1 MTKCHLASNGL
12 MVRTPVSLSRLLR
25 MGSKRVLYR
34 GGPILTMDATN
45 RVVEALLVE
54 GDRIAAVGSDAEL
67 RDRSDGKRHI
77 VDLQGKALLPGF
89 VDAHAHFP
97 GAGIFAVLLDLNS
110 PPIGEMGKIDDIVQ
124 RLREKAAKTSR
135 GKWVVG
141 MGYDDTLLTEKRH
154 PTRADLDRAS
164 TEHPIAI
171 WHISGHLAATNSAA
185 LERVGIDAETPDA
198 EGGRIR
204 RDPQTGEPDGVLEEN
219 DTHVLQPLLAPGLR
233 DSWRIVREASHRYLA
248 AGVTTAQNGYA
259 TRQQM
264 KGLLWLSRLGLL
276 PLRVIL
282 WPGQETTDA
291 LLDGRFAFESSDP
304 LWIRQGAAKI
314 IGDGSIQGYTGYLSA
329 PYHVPPGDDPD
340 YRGYPTIA
348 REELIALVTRY
359 HTRGL
364 QVAVHGNGDACIDN
378 ILDAFEA
385 AQRAHPRQDARHVVI
400 HSQMAR
406 DDQLD
411 RMVALGVIPSFFSLH
426 TYYWGD
432 RHREIF
438 MGPERAARMS
448 PARSALDRGLRFT
461 IHTDCPVTPMEP
473 LRLVWAA
480 VNRRSTSGAS
490 IGEAERIPPIQALRA
505 VTIDAAHQHFEE
517 REKGSLEAGK
527 LADLVILD
535 RSPLDDPEHIDRIR
549 VLETIVGGR
558 TVYRAGESPRG

>member
-1 MTKCHLASNGL
+1 
-12 MVRTPVSLSRLLR
+12 MVRAPASLARLFR
-25 MGSKRVLYR
+25 RDSKRVLYR

-45 RVVEALLVE
+45 RVVEALLIE
-54 GDRIAAVGSDAEL
+54 GDRIAAVGDEAEL
-67 RDRSDGKRHI
+67 RDRADQKRRV

-89 VDAHAHFP
+89 IDAHAHFP

-110 PPIGEMGKIDDIVQ
+110 PPIGDIESVEAIVE
-124 RLREKAAKTSR
+124 RLRERAASTSQ
-135 GKWVVG
+135 GGWVVG
-141 MGYDDTLLTEKRH
+141 MGYDDTLLEEKRH

-171 WHISGHLAATNSAA
+171 WHISGHLAALNSAG

-198 EGGRIR
+198 VGGRIR
-204 RDPQTGEPDGVLEEN
+204 RYPQTGEPDGVLEEN

-233 DSWRIVREASHRYLA
+233 DSWRIVREASRRYLA

-259 TRQQM
+259 TPQQI
-264 KGLLWLSRLGLL
+264 KGLLRLSRLGLL

-291 LLDGRFAFESSDP
+291 LLDGRFAFESPDP
-304 LWIRQGAAKI
+304 LWIRRGAAKI

-329 PYHVPPGDDPD
+329 PYHLPPGDDPD

-348 REELIALVTRY
+348 REELIELVTRY
-359 HTRGL
+359 HAQGL

-385 AQRAHPRQDARHVVI
+385 AQRAHPRPDPRHLVI
-400 HSQMAR
+400 HAQMAR

-411 RMVALGVIPSFFSLH
+411 RMAELGVIPSFFSLH

-448 PARSALDRGLRFT
+448 PARSAMDRGLRFT
-461 IHTDCPVTPMEP
+461 IHTDAPVVPMEP

-480 VNRRSTSGAS
+480 VNRRSSSGAC

-505 VTIDAAHQHFEE
+505 VSIDAAYQHFEE
-517 REKGSLEAGK
+517 REKGSLEVGK

-549 VLETIVGGR
+549 VLETVVGGR
-558 TVYRAGESPRG
+558 SVYRA

>member
-1 MTKCHLASNGL
+1 MTKRPFTGNGL
-12 MVRTPVSLSRLLR
+12 MAHAPGSLARLFR
-25 MGSKRVLYR
+25 RDSKRVLYR

-45 RVVEALLVE
+45 RVVESLLVE
-54 GDRIAAVGSDAEL
+54 GDRIAAVGDGAEL
-67 RDRSDGKRHI
+67 RDRADRKRRV

-89 VDAHAHFP
+89 IDAHAHFP

-110 PPIGEMGKIDDIVQ
+110 PPIGDIDSVETIVE
-124 RLREKAAKTSR
+124 RLRERAASTS
-135 GKWVVG
+135 KNDWIVG
-141 MGYDDTLLTEKRH
+141 MGYDDTLLAERRH

-164 TEHPIAI
+164 TGHPIAI
-171 WHISGHLAATNSAA
+171 WHISGHLAALNSAA
-185 LERVGIDAETPDA
+185 LERVGIDAKTPDS

-204 RDPQTGEPDGVLEEN
+204 RDPRTGEPDGVLEEN

-233 DSWRIVREASHRYLA
+233 DSWKIVREASRRYLA

-259 TRQQM
+259 TAQQM
-264 KGLLWLSRLGLL
+264 RGLLRLSRLGLL

-291 LLDGRFAFESSDP
+291 LLEGRFSFAPPDP

-340 YRGYPTIA
+340 YCGYPTIA
-348 REELIALVTRY
+348 RGELIELVSRY
-359 HTRGL
+359 HAKGL
-364 QVAVHGNGDACIDN
+364 QVAVHGNGDACIDD

-385 AQRAHPRQDARHVVI
+385 AQRAHPRPDTRHVVI
-400 HSQMAR
+400 HAQMAR

-411 RMVALGVIPSFFSLH
+411 RMAELGVIPSFFSLH

-448 PARSALDRGLRFT
+448 PARSAMDRRLRFT
-461 IHTDCPVTPMEP
+461 IHTDAPVVPMEP

-480 VNRRSTSGAS
+480 VNRRSSSGAS
-490 IGEAERIPPIQALRA
+490 IGEAERIPPVQALRA
-505 VTIDAAHQHFEE
+505 VSIDAAYQHFEE
-517 REKGSLEAGK
+517 RDKGSLEVGK
-527 LADLVILD
+527 LADMVILD
-535 RSPLDDPEHIDRIR
+535 RSPLDDPEHIDGIR

-558 TVYRAGESPRG
+558 TVYRA